1 MTAKTDDQ
9 RPDHE
14 RPDDRTSEIRGQNPG
29 QAAEDGRA
37 DEAAVAGDVDGG
49 GVGDLG
55 WHGLAPAK
63 RRKNNFTAETRRAQR
78 LISF

>member
-37 DEAAVAGDVDGG
+37 DEAAVAGDVNSSGSF
-49 GVGDLG
+49 
-55 WHGLAPAK
+55 HGLLRVGIK
-63 RRKNNFTAETRRAQR
+63 GLGKTGLGIKGDGLENMG
-78 LISF
+78 L